1 MKQQQQQRPIHTS
14 SSKQMLSFAVLSR
27 MRYLQAGSFL
37 LCIILLVSCCTVLMP
52 SFCSAAAL
60 SPTALDEGANL
71 LPLTQQEIS
80 RTKSL
85 TAAAAAGAW
94 ITKADDDLHETGGII
109 TGLQGVVGSSYSAPK
124 EEADEYSS
132 GTTKSFCSRCS
143 RLEEGAGT
151 ELQQQ
156 QEERAGETATTLQQ
170 QAGNGGL
177 KGSPKPS
184 SIESSDLVKTLNVP
198 TKARSSRF
206 RNRRMLDP
214 NQVCTNKD
222 ISIFQGQVGFS
233 GIPQYIVQIV
243 NTCMSD
249 CAPSDIHV
257 YCGWFASA
265 MLVNPSIF
273 SRVAFN
279 DCLVN
284 GGRPLRQ
291 GDIIRF
297 EYANS
302 FMYPMRFK
310 SASFC

>member
-27 MRYLQAGSFL
+27 MRYLRAGSFL
-37 LCIILLVSCCTVLMP
+37 LCIILLISCCTVLMP
-52 SFCSAAAL
+52 SFSSAAAL

-80 RTKSL
+80 TTKSL
-85 TAAAAAGAW
+85 TGAAAGAW
-94 ITKADDDLHETGGII
+94 ITKAADDLHETGGII
-109 TGLQGVVGSSYSAPK
+109 TGLQRVVGSSYSAPK

-170 QAGNGGL
+170 QAANDGL

-214 NQVCTNKD
+214 NWCTNKD
-222 ISIFQGQVGFS
+222 ISITQSRLGS
-233 GIPQYIVQIV
+233 TGIPQYSVQIV
-243 NTCMSD
+243 NTCISE
-249 CAPSDIHV
+249 CAPTNVHV
-257 YCGWFASA
+257 YCGWFASSPPP
-265 MLVNPSIF
+265 NPNTF
-273 SRVAFN
+273 TRLAYN

-284 GGRPLRQ
+284 GGRPLAAGSIVEFQ
-291 GDIIRF
+291 
-297 EYANS
+297 YSNS
-302 FMYPMRFK
+302 FMYALSFR
-310 SASFC
+310 SANFCR

>member
-1 MKQQQQQRPIHTS
+1 
-14 SSKQMLSFAVLSR
+14 MLSFGVLSR

-37 LCIILLVSCCTVLMP
+37 LCIILLISCCTVLMP
-52 SFCSAAAL
+52 SFSSAAAF
-60 SPTALDEGANL
+60 SQTAALDEGANL

-80 RTKSL
+80 TTKSL
-85 TAAAAAGAW
+85 TAAAAAAAGAW
-94 ITKADDDLHETGGII
+94 ITKGDDDLHETGGII
-109 TGLQGVVGSSYSAPK
+109 TGSQGVVGSSYSAPK

-156 QEERAGETATTLQQ
+156 QQQEERAGETATTLQQ
-170 QAGNGGL
+170 QAANGGL

-184 SIESSDLVKTLNVP
+184 SIESSDLVKTLNEP

-222 ISIFQGQVGFS
+222 VSIFQGQVGFS

-302 FMYPMRFK
+302 FMYPIRFK

>member
-1 MKQQQQQRPIHTS
+1 MHKW
-14 SSKQMLSFAVLSR
+14 SKNNND
-27 MRYLQAGSFL
+27 G
-37 LCIILLVSCCTVLMP
+37 
-52 SFCSAAAL
+52 FCW
-60 SPTALDEGANL
+60 GRGGV
-71 LPLTQQEIS
+71 I
-80 RTKSL
+80 
-85 TAAAAAGAW
+85 
-94 ITKADDDLHETGGII
+94 AD
-109 TGLQGVVGSSYSAPK
+109 
-124 EEADEYSS
+124 
-132 GTTKSFCSRCS
+132 
-143 RLEEGAGT
+143 
-151 ELQQQ
+151 
-156 QEERAGETATTLQQ
+156 
-170 QAGNGGL
+170 
-177 KGSPKPS
+177 
-184 SIESSDLVKTLNVP
+184 
-198 TKARSSRF
+198 
-206 RNRRMLDP
+206 
-214 NQVCTNKD
+214 QVCTNKD
-222 ISIFQGQVGFS
+222 VSIFQGQVGFS

-302 FMYPMRFK
+302 FMYPIRFK